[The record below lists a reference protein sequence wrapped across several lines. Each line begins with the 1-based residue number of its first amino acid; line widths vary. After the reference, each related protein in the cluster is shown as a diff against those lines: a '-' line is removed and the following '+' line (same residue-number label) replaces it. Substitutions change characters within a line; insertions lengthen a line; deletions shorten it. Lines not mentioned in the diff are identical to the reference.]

1 MKKDVF
7 KISRE
12 YLEIF
17 GIDPQEGIDYLENK
31 KAIDMNPNHVR
42 VHAILK
48 QQKPL
53 VSSSHPI
60 ST

>member
-7 KISRE
+7 RINRE

-31 KAIDMNPNHVR
+31 KAIEMNPNHVK

-48 QQKPL
+48 QKPL
-53 VSSSHPI
+53 VSSSHQAAI
-60 ST
+60 